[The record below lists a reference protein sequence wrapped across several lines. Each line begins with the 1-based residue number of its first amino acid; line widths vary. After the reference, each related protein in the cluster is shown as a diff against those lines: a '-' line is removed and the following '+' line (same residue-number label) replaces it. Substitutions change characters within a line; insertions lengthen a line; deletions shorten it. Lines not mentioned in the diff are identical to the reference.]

1 MFRKLAGLTAI
12 AGLFIA
18 GSASAAIS
26 GSAHDLRLDIFGSD
40 ASGNVQG
47 EICVVCHA
55 PHDNANTAGTLLWN
69 RAATTTTFVM
79 YDSPTLNSAIN
90 DVPGATSLLCLG
102 CHDGSIAVD
111 SYGGPNGNASGGT
124 TAIDGSN
131 FGGLAAFD
139 AAMGNDHPIGIVYA
153 VGTGSGQDPELN
165 ATTTTVTFGS
175 GTGTI
180 GSMLQAGA
188 VECATCHDVHNTA
201 SDGNNTL
208 LLVDNAGSALC
219 TTCHIK

>member
-26 GSAHDLRLDIFGSD
+26 GSAHDLRFDLFGSD
-40 ASGNVQG
+40 ASGNLQG

-90 DVPGATSLLCLG
+90 EEPGATSLLCLG

-111 SYGGPNGNASGGT
+111 SYGGATGTAGNT
-124 TAIDGSN
+124 IDGTN

-165 ATTTTVTFGS
+165 ATTTSVTFGS